1 MKTTLNHKL
10 KRIKQKFY
18 IWRKST
24 FDSTYKGEVDY
35 QQTSAYLICKKLIEK
50 PGAILLMSPL
60 SGKRYIKLDSEEI
73 FVIINS
79 NSIQIINH
87 VYSYTIAIQG
97 RILTKTLDVFDNKME
112 SMRLKMEND
121 IIGNVQNS
129 LNQIK
134 KDLDNNSSKIFTG
147 QIL

>member
-1 MKTTLNHKL
+1 MKATLNHKL

-24 FDSTYKGEVDY
+24 FDSTYKGEVDS

-73 FVIINS
+73 FVIIS
-79 NSIQIINH
+79 SSSIQIINH
-87 VYSYTIAIQG
+87 VYSYTIPIGG
-97 RILTKTLDVFDNKME
+97 RILNKTLDVFDSKME
-112 SMRLKMEND
+112 DTRSRMENNMK
-121 IIGNVQNS
+121 GNIQKS

-134 KDLDNNSSKIFTG
+134 KELDNN
-147 QIL
+147 L

>member
-1 MKTTLNHKL
+1 MKATLNHKL

-24 FDSTYKGEVDY
+24 FDSTYKGEVNH

-60 SGKRYIKLDSEEI
+60 SGRRYIKLDSEEI
-73 FVIINS
+73 FVIIS
-79 NSIQIINH
+79 SSSIQIINH
-87 VYSYTIAIQG
+87 VYSYTIPVGG
-97 RILTKTLDVFDNKME
+97 RTLNKTLDAFDNKME
-112 SMRLKMEND
+112 GMRLKMEND
-121 IIGNVQNS
+121 ITGNIQKS

-134 KDLDNNSSKIFTG
+134 KELDNN
-147 QIL
+147 L